1 MKTLR
6 IFHPDQIDKKKLP
19 QVLAEIQQKQLFK
32 PFSPLI
38 KTFIHEISQALLK
51 DKDMRSFPEIISL
64 AHWFRKYSI
73 EILHLDFIDINRKKV
88 VLPRGV
94 ILHLAPSNIDTI
106 FVFSWFIS
114 LLMGNSNV
122 IRVSSKGSASQQA
135 LLGKI
140 IDILK
145 KDMYLPI
152 RERQCILTYEH
163 DSDIT
168 RLLSKYCDT
177 RVIWGGDQTIKK
189 IRNVEIPP
197 HATELI
203 FPDRFSYS
211 LLNAQAIINCKDECL
226 KKLAENFYNDSY
238 WFDQKACSSPKAVI
252 WVGETNEVDKAQQYF
267 WVALNNVISQ
277 KKHPIS
283 GASVIQQFSSLCL
296 YASKSNVVDIIN
308 GQAKRVKVSKLTN
321 ELKDQHIGGGIFLE
335 LSVLSLEDVSALFQS
350 KDQTLTVFGF
360 EKNELNLI
368 INSVAKR
375 GIDRVVPVGKAL
387 NFSHIWDGFNLLDS
401 FTREV
406 HIEV

>member
-1 MKTLR
+1 MR
-6 IFHPDQIDKKKLP
+6 IFNPDQIDKKKLP
-19 QVLAEIQQKQLFK
+19 QVLVEIQQKKLFK

-38 KTFIHEISQALLK
+38 KTFIHEISQSLLK

-73 EILHLDFIDINRKKV
+73 EMLNLDFTDINRKKV

-94 ILHLAPSNIDTI
+94 ILHFAPSNIDTI

-122 IRVSSKGSASQQA
+122 IRVSSKGSATQQA

-140 IDILK
+140 INILK

-277 KKHPIS
+277 KEHSIS

-296 YASKSNVVDIIN
+296 YASKRNVIDIIN
-308 GQAKRVKVSKLTN
+308 GQAKRVIVSKLTN
-321 ELKDQHIGGGIFLE
+321 ELKDQHIGEGVFLE
-335 LSVLSLEDVSALFQS
+335 LSVSSLESASSIFES

-360 EKNELNLI
+360 DKDELNI
-368 INSVAKR
+368 IISNVAKR
-375 GIDRVVPVGKAL
+375 GIDRVVPVGQAL
-387 NFSHIWDGFNLLDS
+387 SFSHIWDGFNLLDS
-401 FTREV
+401 FSREV
-406 HIEV
+406 SIEI